1 MRTLN
6 LALHFTRRELRN
18 RFLGSF
24 SGGLWALFQPL
35 IQLFVYGFVF
45 SYIFRQRV
53 PGADTPGY
61 LPFLAVAMWPWNA
74 FSDAVQRSTL
84 AITENAALIGKVALP
99 RELLVLAPVAATFIL
114 QAVGY
119 FAVLLVLALGGFG
132 VKLSGLPFA
141 FVGFT
146 LLFVFALGLA
156 YLLAAIQVFVRDL
169 SPALTQVMMLWMFAT
184 PILYSAEMVP
194 ERWRGLFALN
204 PFAVYVAHFRGTL
217 LGQPLPAVGE
227 YAVALLVAL
236 AAVALG
242 LGMFRRLSQHFE
254 DFL

>member
-1 MRTLN
+1 MHTLS
-6 LALHFTRRELRN
+6 LALHFTRRDLRN

-35 IQLFVYGFVF
+35 IQLLVYGFVF
-45 SYIFRQRV
+45 AYVFRQRV
-53 PGADTPGY
+53 PGADAPGY

-74 FSDAVQRSTL
+74 FSEAVQRSSL

-99 RELLVLAPVAATFIL
+99 REVLVFASVAATFAL

-119 FAVLLVLALGGFG
+119 LAVLLVLAFGGFG
-132 VKLSGLPFA
+132 VHVAGLPLAFA
-141 FVGFT
+141 GLA
-146 LLFVFALGLA
+146 LLFAFALGLA
-156 YLLAAIQVFVRDL
+156 YLFAALQVFVRDL
-169 SPALTQVMMLWMFAT
+169 APALVQIMMLWMFAS

-204 PFAVYVAHFRGTL
+204 PFAVYAAHFRGVL
-217 LGQPLPAVGE
+217 LGQPLPSASE
-227 YAVALLVAL
+227 YLLAPLVAFAAL
-236 AAVALG
+236 AFG
-242 LGMFRRLSQHFE
+242 LGVFRRLARHFE